1 MATNRT
7 TTDHER
13 IRQRAAKRGARPVR
27 VKGTSII
34 RLDIPGYTGEETLEQ
49 ISWDEWFRIF
59 EENHLAVLFQER
71 TADGPSR
78 NFNKLVDRNS
88 AELAEPAATRS

>member
-7 TTDHER
+7 TIDHER
-13 IRQRAAKRGARPVR
+13 IRQRAAKRGAKPVR

-34 RLDIPGYTGEETLEQ
+34 RLDIPGYASEDTLEQ

-59 EENHLAVLFQER
+59 EENNLAVLFQER
-71 TADGPSR
+71 TADGRSGD
-78 NFNKLVDRNS
+78 FNKLVDRNPV
-88 AELAEPAATRS
+88 ELAEPAATRS